1 VLCPT
6 NSVLTPAGPG
16 DRIGNFHLTVTDQF
30 PEYVI
35 RIDHANGEWCSV
47 GRPIVPTGRVLLGVL
62 LSTAGTALV
71 AVLAIASPA
80 LAHNSLTGSDPPDG
94 ATVARPP
101 DTVRLTFL
109 ASLDPLNT
117 HVTVAEPGGEPVAV
131 DQPDIDGSRVT
142 IPLPA
147 GPAGEY
153 RVADRVLSSDGD
165 WVEGSVGFTVGAS
178 EPASPS
184 PPDRIAT
191 TGPPATPAG
200 SPTAGLAGS
209 PGPPAAG
216 TGSGPADRWPW
227 LAVALGLAAAGAA
240 AGLIAYRRRARP
252 G

>member
-1 VLCPT
+1 M
-6 NSVLTPAGPG
+6 A
-16 DRIGNFHLTVTDQF
+16 
-30 PEYVI
+30 
-35 RIDHANGEWCSV
+35 
-47 GRPIVPTGRVLLGVL
+47 TGRVLLGA
-62 LSTAGTALV
+62 AGTALV
-71 AVLAIASPA
+71 AILAIASPA
-80 LAHNSLTGSDPPDG
+80 LAHNSLTGSDPADG
-94 ATVARPP
+94 ATMARPP

-142 IPLPA
+142 VPLPA

-153 RVADRVLSSDGD
+153 RVAYRVLSADSD
-165 WVEGSVGFTVGAS
+165 WVEGSVGFTVSAGT
-178 EPASPS
+178 PPSPS

-200 SPTAGLAGS
+200 SPVPGLVGSTA
-209 PGPPAAG
+209 PPAAG
-216 TGSGPADRWPW
+216 PGNGPADRWPW
-227 LAVALGLAAAGAA
+227 LAVGLGLAAAGAA

>member
-6 NSVLTPAGPG
+6 NSVLTPAGSG

-35 RIDHANGEWCSV
+35 RIDHVNGERRSV
-47 GRPIVPTGRVLLGVL
+47 GRPMVATGRVLLGA
-62 LSTAGTALV
+62 AGTAIV

-80 LAHNSLTGSDPPDG
+80 LAHNSLTGSDPADG

-142 IPLPA
+142 VPLPA

-153 RVADRVLSSDGD
+153 RVAYRVLSSDSD
-165 WVEGSVGFTVGAS
+165 WVEGSIGFTVSAGQ
-178 EPASPS
+178 PPSPS
-184 PPDRIAT
+184 PPDRTAT

-200 SPTAGLAGS
+200 SPAPGLVGS
-209 PGPPAAG
+209 TSAPAAG
-216 TGSGPADRWPW
+216 PGSGPAGRGPW
-227 LAVALGLAAAGAA
+227 LAVGLGLATAAAGAA
-240 AGLIAYRRRARP
+240 GLIVYRRRTRP